1 MKFNL
6 KLLVILITGF
16 VMLIVY
22 ANAQPAT
29 GSESQMDALVNKH
42 ISINQKKQAMPGYRV
57 QIYFGAKREAAT
69 EIKNGFNQS
78 FPDIPAYLLY
88 QQPNF
93 KVRVGDCKTRL
104 EAVKILELIKNTYEV
119 AFIVKDDVKLPEIK

>member
-1 MKFNL
+1 MKYKL
-6 KLLVILITGF
+6 KILVGLLFPLVLLSNCIH
-16 VMLIVY
+16 
-22 ANAQPAT
+22 AQPAT
-29 GSESQMDALVNKH
+29 GSEAQMDALIKKH
-42 ISINQKKQAMPGYRV
+42 IAINEKKQSMPGYRV
-57 QIYFGAKREAAT
+57 QIYFGAKRDIAT
-69 EIKNGFNQS
+69 EIKNGFNED

-104 EAVKILELIKNTYEV
+104 EAVKILETIKNTYEV